1 MSPPVAARKIV
12 LCLLVASVTQI
23 AAGRVIHTEHSLYQ
37 NILMT
42 ESGNR
47 LCMKFSLR
55 ENQRNQSCIDRSD
68 PRKMVFGYT
77 RMMMSGLLLNPQ
89 PNRILV
95 VGMGGGTLPMAL
107 AELLPDSHIDIVEI
121 DSAVVRLAQEYFGF
135 VSGPR
140 LRVVVQDARVY
151 GKRAAL
157 RGERYDLILLDAFTA
172 DYIPEHLMTA
182 EYLAETRSLLTDE
195 GVIVANTFGIS
206 DLYDYESNTYE
217 SIFGPFLNLKSW
229 NSSNRIIVAAKAT
242 LPSEVELEA
251 RATQLKG
258 ALRPYGVPI
267 HRYPQRMSR
276 KRDWDASARILT
288 DQYSPANLLRGAR
301 S

>member
-1 MSPPVAARKIV
+1 MSNPTAAGKIV
-12 LCLLVASVTQI
+12 LWLIVAGTTPV

-37 NILMT
+37 NILVT

-55 ENQRNQSCIDRSD
+55 ENQRNQSCVDRSE

-77 RMMMSGLLLNPQ
+77 RMMMSGLLVNPA
-89 PNRILV
+89 PKRILV
-95 VGMGGGTLPMAL
+95 VGMGGGTLPLAL
-107 AELLPDSHIDIVEI
+107 AALLPDSHIDIVEI
-121 DSAVVRLAQEYFGF
+121 DSAVVRMAREYFGF
-135 VSGPR
+135 ASGPR

-182 EYLAETRSLLTDE
+182 EYLAETRALLTDD
-195 GVIVANTFGIS
+195 GVLTANTFGIS
-206 DLYDYESNTYE
+206 RLYDHESTTYE
-217 SIFGPFLNLKSW
+217 SIFGPFLNLKTW
-229 NSSNRIIVAAKAT
+229 NSANRIIVAAKAA
-242 LPSEVELEA
+242 LPSKLELEA
-251 RATQLKG
+251 RATQLKS

-267 HRYPQRMSR
+267 HRYPRQMSR
-276 KRDWDASARILT
+276 RRDWDTSARVLT

>member
-1 MSPPVAARKIV
+1 MSRAVRKIV
-12 LCLLVASVTQI
+12 LCLVLAGVAQI

-42 ESGNR
+42 QTGNR

-55 ENQRNQSCIDRSD
+55 ENQRNQSCIDRSE

-77 RMMMSGLLLNPQ
+77 RMMMSGLLLNPK

-95 VGMGGGTLPMAL
+95 VGMGGGVLPMAL
-107 AELLPDSHIDIVEI
+107 AALLPDSDIDIVEI
-121 DSAVVRLAQEYFGF
+121 DAVVVRMAQEYFGF

-140 LRVVVQDARVY
+140 LRVIVQDARVY
-151 GKRAAL
+151 GRRAAL

-182 EYLAETRSLLTDE
+182 EYLAETRSLLTDD
-195 GVIVANTFGIS
+195 GVLAANTFGIS
-206 DLYDYESNTYE
+206 KLYDHESTTYE
-217 SIFGPFLNLKSW
+217 SVFGPFLNLKSW
-229 NSSNRIIVAAKAT
+229 NSANRIIVAARTT
-242 LPSEVELEA
+242 LPNEIELEA
-251 RATQLKG
+251 RARQLKS

-267 HRYPQRMSR
+267 HRYPRQMSR

>member
-1 MSPPVAARKIV
+1 MSAWKIA
-12 LCLLVASVTQI
+12 LCLVLAGVAQFAV
-23 AAGRVIHTEHSLYQ
+23 GRVIHTEHSLYQ

-42 ESGNR
+42 QTGNR
-47 LCMKFSLR
+47 LCMKFSMR
-55 ENQRNQSCIDRSD
+55 ENQRNQSCIDRSE

-89 PNRILV
+89 PKRILV
-95 VGMGGGTLPMAL
+95 VGMGGGILPAAL
-107 AELLPDSHIDIVEI
+107 AALLPDSDIDIVEI
-121 DSAVVRLAQEYFGF
+121 DPAVVRMAQEYFGF

-140 LRVVVQDARVY
+140 LRVIVQDARVY
-151 GKRAAL
+151 GKRAVL

-182 EYLAETRSLLTDE
+182 EYLAETRSLLTDD
-195 GVIVANTFGIS
+195 GVIAANTFGIS
-206 DLYDYESNTYE
+206 KLYDHESATYE
-217 SIFGPFLNLKSW
+217 SIFGPFLNLKTW

-242 LPSEVELEA
+242 LPSEFELEA
-251 RATQLKG
+251 RATQLKS

-267 HRYPQRMSR
+267 HRYARQMSR